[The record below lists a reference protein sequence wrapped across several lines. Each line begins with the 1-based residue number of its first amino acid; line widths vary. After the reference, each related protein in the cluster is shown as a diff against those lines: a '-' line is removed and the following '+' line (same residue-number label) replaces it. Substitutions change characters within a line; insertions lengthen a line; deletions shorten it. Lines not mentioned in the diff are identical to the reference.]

1 MAGKRLLGYLPTVQ
15 VRTAFRGSVLV
26 GRYRRLISRTAMQFV
41 VQQILDLAPHFT
53 YNFEIGVGSGKT
65 SQVILNHVCHVLSGM
80 RYNCHVR
87 VPFFIA
93 DEMDLSKTI
102 TGMFASSASH
112 RPCNMC
118 DAVIKIDMRVLG

>member
-1 MAGKRLLGYLPTVQ
+1 MQ

-65 SQVILNHVCHVLSGM
+65 SQMVIYTHF
-80 RYNCHVR
+80 
-87 VPFFIA
+87 PQ
-93 DEMDLSKTI
+93 
-102 TGMFASSASH
+102 
-112 RPCNMC
+112 
-118 DAVIKIDMRVLG
+118 